1 MNKVFVVQ
9 QQPGKNLIPAIK
21 YGELVPLL
29 NPQDQIII
37 NSERAV
43 KLIGDKLALFDD
55 DDFLL
60 LIGDP
65 AAILIA
71 GVMAA
76 KVNNG
81 IVNVL
86 KWDRQTSEY
95 YPVKIDFNKY
105 EINFNRK
112 VR

>member
-1 MNKVFVVQ
+1 MNKVFIIQ
-9 QQPGKNLIPAIK
+9 AQPGKNLVPAIK
-21 YGELVPLL
+21 YGELVTLL